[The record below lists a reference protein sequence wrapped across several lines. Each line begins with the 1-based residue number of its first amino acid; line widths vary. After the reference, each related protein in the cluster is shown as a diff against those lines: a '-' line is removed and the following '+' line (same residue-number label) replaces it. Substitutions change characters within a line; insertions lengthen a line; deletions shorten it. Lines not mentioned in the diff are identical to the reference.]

1 MRAGKGEEGRQGL
14 GGVEMRKEKEG
25 RNSKDKRDKPRVRD
39 RGRAERRGGL
49 RERNKHS
56 LYDKRIV

>member
-39 RGRAERRGGL
+39 RGRAERRGDSG
-49 RERNKHS
+49 REINTHCMIRE
-56 LYDKRIV
+56 